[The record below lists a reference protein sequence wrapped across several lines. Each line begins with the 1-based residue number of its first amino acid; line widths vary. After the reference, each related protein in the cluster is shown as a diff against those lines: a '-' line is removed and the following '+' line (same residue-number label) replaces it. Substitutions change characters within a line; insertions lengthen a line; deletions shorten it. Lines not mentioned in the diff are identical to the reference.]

1 MLDLI
6 NQYFKHM
13 SIPTFVAL
21 YKSIIRSH
29 LDYFCP
35 VWSPNRKGD
44 IEALEKV
51 QKRATKLIP
60 VLKNLPYKDHL
71 KACNMSTLHY
81 RQVREDMTETFKIL
95 SGKYDTNVVP
105 HLKTTGIQATRGN
118 DLRIFKTPFKYDLRK
133 FILLIE

>member
-51 QKRATKLIP
+51 QKRATIDTCIEKPL
-60 VLKNLPYKDHL
+60 
-71 KACNMSTLHY
+71 T
-81 RQVREDMTETFKIL
+81 KI
-95 SGKYDTNVVP
+95 
-105 HLKTTGIQATRGN
+105 A
-118 DLRIFKTPFKYDLRK
+118 
-133 FILLIE
+133 